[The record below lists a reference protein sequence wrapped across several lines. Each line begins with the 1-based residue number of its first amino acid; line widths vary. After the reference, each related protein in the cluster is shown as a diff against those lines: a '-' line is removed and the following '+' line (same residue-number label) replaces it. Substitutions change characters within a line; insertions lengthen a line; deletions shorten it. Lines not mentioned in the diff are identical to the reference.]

1 MRRIIMNKIAIIIP
15 SRLDALRLPN
25 KPLELINNKEMIL
38 HVYESA
44 KKTNTGEV
52 YVATPD
58 QKIIDVITNHG
69 GQAILTSL
77 DHQTGTDRVYE
88 VFKNELRN
96 EPSLI
101 INLQGDM
108 PNIDPK
114 AISELVLYMKKGK
127 CDIGTLASKFVSEK
141 ELTDENNVKVAVK
154 EKIKSGNFGKAVD
167 FFRTS
172 SNTHENI
179 YHHVGIYAFTNKA
192 LVRYVSLERS
202 KLELER
208 KLEQLR
214 ALEND
219 ISIHVGYINSSP
231 LSVDTKNDLIE
242 VKKIMEN
249 NE

>member
-1 MRRIIMNKIAIIIP
+1 MNEIAIIIP

-38 HVYESA
+38 HVYEAA
-44 KKTNTGEV
+44 KKTNTGDV

-58 QKIIDVITNHG
+58 QKIIDVITSHG
-69 GQAILTSL
+69 GKAVLTSL

-88 VFKNELRN
+88 VFKNELKN
-96 EPSLI
+96 EPSVI
-101 INLQGDM
+101 VNLQGDM

-114 AISELVLYMKKGK
+114 AITDLVLYMKKGK
-127 CDIGTLASKFVSEK
+127 CDIGTLASKFSTEA
-141 ELTDENNVKVAVK
+141 ELTDENNVKVSLK
-154 EKIKSGNFGKAVD
+154 EKIKFGYFGKATD
-167 FFRTS
+167 FYRTFS
-172 SNTHENI
+172 KKNENI

-192 LVRYVSLERS
+192 LVRYVSLERT

-214 ALEND
+214 ALENNM
-219 ISIHVGYINSSP
+219 SIHVGYINSSP